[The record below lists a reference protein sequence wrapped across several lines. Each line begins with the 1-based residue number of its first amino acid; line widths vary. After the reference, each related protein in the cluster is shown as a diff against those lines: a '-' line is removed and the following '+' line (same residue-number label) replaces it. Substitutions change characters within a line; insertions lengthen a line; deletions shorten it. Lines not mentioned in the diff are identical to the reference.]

1 MQIGISICPDM
12 GIKDYCGKQFH
23 FWAKKILRNYSGVF
37 CKWEKSAKSLI
48 SLRVKYYGILPSRAA
63 VTNSATEVN
72 KRPTEVSAAP

>member
-1 MQIGISICPDM
+1 M

-23 FWAKKILRNYSGVF
+23 FWAKKYSGITPEYFVSG
-37 CKWEKSAKSLI
+37 KKVQKSLI

-63 VTNSATEVN
+63 VTNSTTEVN